1 MNKRGLIAIVALSAA
16 SLLYAYTADV
26 AASAAPLM
34 LPAGEAHPPPAAETA
49 RIRAHL
55 EEVERELLA
64 RDVSHLSEAQRTAR
78 AQHIRVLREYRE
90 AGVFPHNHDFPGE
103 RVPYFVDEHG
113 TLCAMAY
120 LISRSGRHD
129 LVERV
134 ATSRNNARVRELA
147 NDPDLIAWLD
157 AAGLTAAEAARIQ
170 PAYDGCCW
178 VEPTGDENAVS
189 ADYATASALVGGVG
203 GMSIGINLLRA
214 EAAERPKWSGVLGM
228 AAGAAG
234 IGLGLDRLGDGG
246 ASGRLGAVNAGIGA
260 LAMGVGAWTLFAP
273 REDRAV
279 VERRPPAETGA
290 TLTASPLIG
299 ADGGSSLGVLFRLGF

>member
-1 MNKRGLIAIVALSAA
+1 MNKRGLTAILALSAA
-16 SLLYAYTADV
+16 CLLYAYTAGA
-26 AASAAPLM
+26 AASGTLPT
-34 LPAGEAHPPPAAETA
+34 LPAGEANPPPAAETE

-55 EEVERELLA
+55 AEVERELLA
-64 RDVSHLSEAQRTAR
+64 ADVSHLSDAQRSAR
-78 AQHIRVLREYRE
+78 AEHIRVLREYRE

-120 LISRSGRHD
+120 LISRSGRDD

-134 ATSRNNARVRELA
+134 AGSRNNARIRELA
-147 NDPDLIAWLD
+147 DDPDLIAWLY
-157 AAGLTAAEAARIQ
+157 AAGLTAGEAARIQ
-170 PAYDGCCW
+170 PMYGCCW
-178 VEPTGDENAVS
+178 VAPEEDENAVT
-189 ADYATASALVGGVG
+189 AEHAMASALVSGVG
-203 GMSIGINLLRA
+203 GMSLGFNLLRA
-214 EAAERPKWSGVLGM
+214 EAAERPTWSGVLGM

-260 LAMGVGAWTLFAP
+260 LAMGVGAWTLIAP
-273 REDRAV
+273 RPDRAV
-279 VERRPPAETGA
+279 VESRHPAETGA
-290 TLTASPLIG
+290 TLTASPLVG